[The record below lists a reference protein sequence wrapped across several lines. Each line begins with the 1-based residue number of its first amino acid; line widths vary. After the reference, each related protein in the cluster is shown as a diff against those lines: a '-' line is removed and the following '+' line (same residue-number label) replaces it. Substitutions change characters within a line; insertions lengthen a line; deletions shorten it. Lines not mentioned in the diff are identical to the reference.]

1 MGLYC
6 CDDIIMCHMQYTGYW
21 GRCQSYKYVNEEVN
35 EDAFQKKHILFYIYI
50 NVDVYYYSIIAPA
63 IDIMPM

>member
-1 MGLYC
+1 
-6 CDDIIMCHMQYTGYW
+6 MQYTGYW